1 MLRYLEKY
9 EAIFSAVA
17 FAEMNEHEAALE
29 LSGPGYTMRKK
40 VADLKQ
46 CLQRV
51 FAATAFTDVGCH
63 DMAVEM
69 LNEPGVKARK
79 TRSFSRFLEEVGL
92 QGVRFQYVVAR
103 I

>member
-1 MLRYLEKY
+1 MAKHVEKY

-17 FAEMNEHEAALE
+17 FAEMNEHETALE
-29 LSGPGYTMRKK
+29 LSGLDCGMRKK

-46 CLQRV
+46 YLQRV
-51 FAATAFTDVGCH
+51 FAATAFTDVGCS
-63 DMAVEM
+63 DMALEM
-69 LNEPGVKARK
+69 LKDPENRVLN
-79 TRSFSRFLEEVGL
+79 TRSFHRFLEEVGL

>member
-1 MLRYLEKY
+1 MARYLEKY
-9 EAIFSAVA
+9 EAIFSGVA
-17 FAEMNEHEAALE
+17 FAEMNEHETALE
-29 LSGPGYTMRKK
+29 LSGLGYGMRKK

-46 CLQRV
+46 CLERV
-51 FAATAFTDVGCH
+51 FAATAFTDVACH

-69 LNEPGVKARK
+69 LKEPKVKGRK
-79 TRSFSRFLEEVGL
+79 IKSFSRFLEEVGL

>member
-1 MLRYLEKY
+1 MARYLEKY
-9 EAIFSAVA
+9 EAIFSAAA
-17 FAEMNEHEAALE
+17 FAEMNDHETALE
-29 LSGPGYTMRKK
+29 LSALGYGMRKK

-46 CLQRV
+46 YLQRV
-51 FAATAFTDVGCH
+51 FAATAFTDVACH

-69 LNEPGVKARK
+69 LKEPGVRVRE

-92 QGVRFQYVVAR
+92 QGIRFQYVVAR